1 MQTVVPYAVGGGVQY
16 MRDPL
21 RGRLLFRRRL
31 GERGED
37 FGEEVS
43 VVAPAGFEQEL
54 ARRGT
59 LRGCISWGSC
69 SSRIFRVE
77 CAVCMALAY
86 LVTHLE
92 LMQRL
97 YSFST

>member
-1 MQTVVPYAVGGGVQY
+1 

-21 RGRLLFRRRL
+21 GGRLLFRRRL

-37 FGEEVS
+37 FGEEVG
-43 VVAPAGFEQEL
+43 VVAPAGFEEEL

-69 SSRIFRVE
+69 SLKISRVEWWE

-97 YSFST
+97 YGPST